1 MFAAKNQRI
10 LMAASAVLLYVA
22 SATSVLASGVAPAS
36 PPSLPIARNLGD
48 VVKSS
53 ASSFALVGGI
63 SFLWSASTAMI
74 KRAPGPVALGWQSAQ
89 RWGKVSAGFAGGQ
102 ALGQVFRGVDDKW
115 CSMSGAVF
123 GGAAAGEWHR
133 KYIQTLTLSRL
144 EAALYR
150 Y

>member
-1 MFAAKNQRI
+1 
-10 LMAASAVLLYVA
+10 MAVSAVLLYVA
-22 SATSVLASGVAPAS
+22 SATSVHASGVAPAS